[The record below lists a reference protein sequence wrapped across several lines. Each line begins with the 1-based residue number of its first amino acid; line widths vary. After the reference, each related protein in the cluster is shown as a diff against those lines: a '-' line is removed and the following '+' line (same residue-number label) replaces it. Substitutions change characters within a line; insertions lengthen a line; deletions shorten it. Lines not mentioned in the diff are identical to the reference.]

1 MTPNILLKRIIKDF
15 DFYDK
20 FILVGNVDAAIKRI
34 NYLLELSKNVENLGF
49 SIIDFSN
56 YLNEMIDS
64 DQEIKY
70 KEGKSNSI
78 SVKIMNIHKSKG
90 LEFPICYFAGF
101 PKTFNISDLKN
112 KFMFDNKYGILTPF
126 YKEGIGETFV
136 KTLVKNNYYLNEVAE
151 KIRLFYV
158 ALTRAKEKM
167 IMVMPNI
174 EDKKYVKDEISPSTI
189 TSDVSILNL
198 LILRFSPLTV
208 KSPNSVSTITT

>member
-70 KEGKSNSI
+70 KEAKSNSI

-158 ALTRAKEKM
+158 ALTR
-167 IMVMPNI
+167 
-174 EDKKYVKDEISPSTI
+174 S
-189 TSDVSILNL
+189 
-198 LILRFSPLTV
+198 
-208 KSPNSVSTITT
+208 